1 MSLIEVRGLCKSFDG
16 LPVLQNVDL
25 TVEEGERIVV
35 IGGSGC
41 GKSVFLRSVELL
53 EKPDAGRISIAGQEI
68 TARGADVDQI
78 RRSMGMVFQRFNLFE
93 HMDVMDNLCLA
104 PTRLLGMSREQAE
117 ARAMEL
123 LSQVGLASRAHRMPS
138 VLSGGQQQRIAICR
152 CLMMEPKVL
161 LMDEPTSALDPS
173 MVGEVQAVIRMLAK
187 RGMTM
192 LIVTHEMSFAREVAT
207 RVLFMADHGIYE
219 EGTPEQI
226 FDAPQKEKTAAFIRK
241 IKNLSYDITERSFD
255 LMELQ
260 GAIQLF
266 GEKYGL
272 DRNRIY
278 RLQICCEELIYEML
292 GHCYDEDEPV
302 ELHLDIAYAELDR
315 TAEIELVCGGSR
327 YDPFSQAE
335 DGLGVTIL
343 KHMGRSLTYDF
354 AQGSNRICVRL

>member
-16 LPVLQNVDL
+16 LSVLRNVDL
-25 TVEEGERIVV
+25 TVEEGERIAV

-41 GKSVFLRSVELL
+41 GKSVFLRSIEML
-53 EKPDAGRISIAGQEI
+53 ERPDAGQISIAGQEI
-68 TARGADVDQI
+68 TARGADVDRL
-78 RRSMGMVFQRFNLFE
+78 RRSMGMVFQ
-93 HMDVMDNLCLA
+93 
-104 PTRLLGMSREQAE
+104 
-117 ARAMEL
+117 
-123 LSQVGLASRAHRMPS
+123 
-138 VLSGGQQQRIAICR
+138 
-152 CLMMEPKVL
+152 
-161 LMDEPTSALDPS
+161 LDPS

-241 IKNLSYDITERSFD
+241 IKNLSYVITERSFD

-272 DRNRIY
+272 DRNHIY

-292 GHCYDEDEPV
+292 AHCYEDAEPV
-302 ELHLDIAYAELDR
+302 ELHLDIDYAELDR
-315 TAEIELVCGGSR
+315 TAEIELVCGGSC
-327 YDPFSQAE
+327 YDPFAQAE

-343 KHMGRSLTYDF
+343 KHMGRSLTHAF
-354 AQGSNRICVRL
+354 AHGSNRIRVRM

>member
-1 MSLIEVRGLCKSFDG
+1 MSLIEVRGLCKSFEG
-16 LPVLQNVDL
+16 LTVLQNVDL
-25 TVEEGERIVV
+25 TVEDGERIAI

-41 GKSVFLRSVELL
+41 GKSVFLRSLELL
-53 EKPDAGRISIAGQEI
+53 EKPDAGHVLIDGREI
-68 TARGADVDQI
+68 TARGADVDRI
-78 RRSMGMVFQRFNLFE
+78 RRSMGMVSQKFNLFE
-93 HMDVMDNLCLA
+93 HLDVMDNLCLA

-123 LSQVGLASRAHRMPS
+123 LSQVGLASRAHRMPG

-207 RVLFMADHGIYE
+207 RVLFMADHRIYE

-226 FDAPQKEKTAAFIRK
+226 FDAPRRERTAAFIRK
-241 IKNLSYDITERSFD
+241 IKNLSYEITERSFD

-292 GHCYDEDEPV
+292 AHCYDDAEPV
-302 ELHLDIAYAELDR
+302 ELRLDIAYAELDR
-315 TAEIELVCGGSR
+315 TAEIELICGGR
-327 YDPFSQAE
+327 PYDPFAQTE

-343 KHMGRSLTYDF
+343 KHMGNSLTHTF
-354 AQGSNRICVRL
+354 AHGCNSISVRL